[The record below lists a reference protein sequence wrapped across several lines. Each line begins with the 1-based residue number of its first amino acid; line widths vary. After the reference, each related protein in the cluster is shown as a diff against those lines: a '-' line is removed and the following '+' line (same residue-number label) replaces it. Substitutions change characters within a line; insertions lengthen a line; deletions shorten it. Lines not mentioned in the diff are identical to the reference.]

1 MNSHDQSLN
10 QHSIGTGGDPWSP
23 TEFVLWGFLLVIA
36 VLLADTC
43 RSQPATTTDLCTRL
57 PENFS
62 TSLEPLRLP
71 LGEDTLTLLS
81 PAAMSAVMY
90 GLSAWEVNSILAYER
105 LQELSVCDSAI
116 AEAGMV
122 IASYERMR
130 KVQEEMDS
138 MKTSAIEDCS
148 ERLRDSAKRERAS
161 ERKRKVNSVLTSIL
175 VPVVF
180 GAGIGIGVYIAK

>member
-1 MNSHDQSLN
+1 
-10 QHSIGTGGDPWSP
+10 
-23 TEFVLWGFLLVIA
+23 
-36 VLLADTC
+36 
-43 RSQPATTTDLCTRL
+43 
-57 PENFS
+57 
-62 TSLEPLRLP
+62 
-71 LGEDTLTLLS
+71 
-81 PAAMSAVMY
+81 MY

-122 IASYERMR
+122 IASYERMQ

-148 ERLRDSAKRERAS
+148 ERLRAAAKRERAS
-161 ERKRKVNSVLTSIL
+161 ERKRKVNSVLTSII